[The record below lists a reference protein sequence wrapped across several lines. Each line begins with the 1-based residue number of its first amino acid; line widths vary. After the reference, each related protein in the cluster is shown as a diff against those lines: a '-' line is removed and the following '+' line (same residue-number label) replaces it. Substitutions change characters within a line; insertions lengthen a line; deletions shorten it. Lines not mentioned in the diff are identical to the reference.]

1 MNRLIPAALLSLPI
15 ALAACGDRD
24 HTATAPQ
31 APQAPQKAVSADD
44 VTRDAKQAVDTAT
57 DYAQMQKREFIA
69 KAEREVQDLHASLED
84 LKKRAST
91 ATSETKDKMQDALRD
106 LEREQDEL
114 QVQQKL
120 AELKSATADTWQSAK
135 AGFED
140 AFEKLRESY
149 EKAKRESS

>member
-1 MNRLIPAALLSLPI
+1 MNRLIPAALLSLPL
-15 ALAACGDRD
+15 ALAACGDRE
-24 HTATAPQ
+24 HTAGAPQ
-31 APQAPQKAVSADD
+31 ATPQKSVSAGD

-69 KAEREVQDLHASLED
+69 KAERDVQTLRASLDD

-91 ATSETKDKMQDALRD
+91 ATAETKGKMQDAIRD
-106 LEREQDEL
+106 LEREQDQL

-120 AELKSATADTWQSAK
+120 TELKSATADAWQDAK
-135 AGFED
+135 TGFED

-149 EKAKRESS
+149 EKAKREFS